1 MYNNTVTTSFEED
14 IMDEQIAEKPR
25 KKSIIP
31 NILTS
36 IRLVGAIVTIF
47 LSIDS
52 PAYYIV
58 YGVAGLTDAFDGMIA
73 RKTNSSSQFGSV
85 LDSIADLVFYAA
97 MAYKFFMTLWEE
109 LPLAFWILLGVALA
123 IRVVTYAYVYVK
135 HKKFD
140 SIHTYGSKL
149 TGALTFLIPFYYI
162 LNILV
167 IGMMI
172 TVIVGILASLEQML
186 IHFIYKGYD
195 ESVKTIFLAKK
206 KQKEAEKSES

>member
-1 MYNNTVTTSFEED
+1 
-14 IMDEQIAEKPR
+14 MDEQITEKPR

-36 IRLVGAIVTIF
+36 MRLVGAIVTIF
-47 LSIDS
+47 LSIES

-73 RKTNSSSQFGSV
+73 RRTNSSSQFGSV
-85 LDSIADLVFYAA
+85 LDSIADIVFYAV
-97 MAYKFFMTLWEE
+97 MAFKFFMTLWNN

-123 IRVVTYAYVYVK
+123 IRLVTYTYVYVK

-149 TGALTFLIPFYYI
+149 TGACTFLIPYYYL

-167 IGMMI
+167 IGMMV
-172 TVIVGILASLEQML
+172 TVVVGVLASLEQML
-186 IHFIYKGYD
+186 IHFIYKDYD
-195 ESVKTIFLAKK
+195 ENVKALFLAKK
-206 KQKEAEKSES
+206 KQKESEQSESQKG